1 MWINTL
7 TNIAQNDRPS
17 SVNVNG
23 VEFTGD
29 LLTDALLNAIGWVE
43 QPELDL
49 SQGEYVA
56 GAAISNA

>member
-1 MWINTL
+1 MWLNTL
-7 TNIAQNDRPS
+7 TNMAQNDRPT
-17 SVNVNG
+17 SVKVNG
-23 VEFTGD
+23 TDFTGD

-56 GAAISNA
+56 GQ